1 MRKEIKYILD
11 LQEFNKIRNVLDKTM
26 QKDIHS
32 DCTGEYIVRTVYFE
46 NYLHETINNKKM
58 NLNNIS
64 KYRIRMYQN
73 NDRFLSLERK
83 TNCNGIIKKESEI
96 IDKELVE
103 KLLKGEF
110 YDLLDKSTILKN
122 ALYLQMAIKQYRAFI
137 IVEYTRLAYMDS
149 KSNVRITIDR
159 NIKSSIN
166 CEKFFEKDIQGISS
180 NEMVLEV
187 KYSQYM
193 PEYIK
198 DILKILDK
206 QQKAN
211 SKYINE
217 TMKYGI

>member
-166 CEKFFEKDIQGISS
+166 CEKFFEKVIQGISS

>member
-83 TNCNGIIKKESEI
+83 TNPTE
-96 IDKELVE
+96 
-103 KLLKGEF
+103 
-110 YDLLDKSTILKN
+110 
-122 ALYLQMAIKQYRAFI
+122 
-137 IVEYTRLAYMDS
+137 
-149 KSNVRITIDR
+149 
-159 NIKSSIN
+159 KSSPR
-166 CEKFFEKDIQGISS
+166 F
-180 NEMVLEV
+180 
-187 KYSQYM
+187 
-193 PEYIK
+193 
-198 DILKILDK
+198 
-206 QQKAN
+206 
-211 SKYINE
+211 
-217 TMKYGI
+217 